1 MNRVLILASLLVT
14 GCFQCLGGTS
24 PASMSLDQK
33 AQAFLQRLYPG
44 EQFNIVCDEHS
55 NAVNRS
61 ACAATR
67 RSDLTLPPIAFFC
80 FARENRETTCHLA
93 GAER

>member
-1 MNRVLILASLLVT
+1 MNRVLILAFLLVT
-14 GCFQCLGGTS
+14 GCFQCLSGTS
-24 PASMSLDQK
+24 PASMSADQK

-44 EQFNIVCDEHS
+44 VHFNIVCDENS
-55 NAVNRS
+55 SVANRS

-67 RSDLTLPPIAFFC
+67 QSDLTLPPIAFFC
-80 FARENRETTCHLA
+80 FARENSATSCHLA